1 MKPMMI
7 FVLAMMTLIILM
19 SSFDVHLGNMTPT
32 VVVPENMLGNVLYV
46 CPAASDGWD
55 AASEILK
62 SIKTPLLIGVFFAV
76 MMLLFNWGWALYQN
90 LLKDKFNRNMFL
102 QPWGFTKILFWA
114 IVVLLLAVNTPNH
127 YRRVHVRGY
136 SGDLVLC
143 DNNTPNT
150 WKNVGDGR
158 WPKAALY
165 KNVQK

>member
-19 SSFDVHLGNMTPT
+19 SFFDVHLGNITPT
-32 VVVPENMLGNVLYV
+32 VVVPENMLGDVLYV
-46 CPAASDGWD
+46 CPAESDGWD